1 MWPGFPLIAGSR
13 PGLTSESG
21 GGSSA
26 SGVLRMS
33 VHAGGYEPGMPSDE
47 PKHDCSEHAWVLD
60 DLDLTS
66 HADQVFQC
74 AHCSAVRH
82 DRSSVS
88 GQD

>member
-1 MWPGFPLIAGSR
+1 
-13 PGLTSESG
+13 
-21 GGSSA
+21 
-26 SGVLRMS
+26 V
-33 VHAGGYEPGMPSDE
+33 PSDE
-47 PKHDCSEHAWVLD
+47 PQDDCSEHAWVLE

-82 DRSSVS
+82 DWSSVS